1 MFIQILILL
10 LSLITLVWSADKFV
24 FGASALARNLGIS
37 PMIIGL
43 TIVAMGSSAP
53 EMMIAVTASLQGN
66 VDTAVGNAIGS
77 NITNIALVLG
87 LTALFHPLSVSST
100 TIKREIPLI
109 LVVTAIATYMLANSN
124 FSFNEGLILII
135 GFVLY
140 IATLLVVT
148 LRRSKQNPIDDKM
161 VLEAEQE
168 VPDGVSTKHSV
179 IWLVVGMILLP
190 LSASFLVDSSIFIA
204 KAFGISDLVIG
215 LTVIAVGTSLPELAA
230 SIMSIIKKEDDLAL
244 GNIIGSN
251 IFNILAVLSLAG
263 LIAPGDIDHAAAVR
277 DAPFMLATTFLL
289 FILCFS
295 RGKNFRISRAKGL
308 LLLTVFIGYQVLLFS
323 QINI

>member
-66 VDTAVGNAIGS
+66 VDTAIGNAIGS

-109 LVVTAIATYMLANSN
+109 LIVTAIATYMLGNNN

-179 IWLVVGMILLP
+179 IWLIVGMILLP